1 MNFVPKF
8 RNFIVEDANEIDY
21 ESGEMSIEDDDIKLD
36 HIPDIKE
43 CRELR
48 KQFKKDQF
56 WPNVWH
62 INDHGNVDL
71 LSIGYNGAKIIQ
83 SWV

>member
-1 MNFVPKF
+1 MEHQHSEELMK
-8 RNFIVEDANEIDY
+8 EI
-21 ESGEMSIEDDDIKLD
+21 MSDDDIKLD

-48 KQFKKDQF
+48 RQFKKDGF

-71 LSIGYNGAKIIQ
+71 LEIGWNGAKIIK